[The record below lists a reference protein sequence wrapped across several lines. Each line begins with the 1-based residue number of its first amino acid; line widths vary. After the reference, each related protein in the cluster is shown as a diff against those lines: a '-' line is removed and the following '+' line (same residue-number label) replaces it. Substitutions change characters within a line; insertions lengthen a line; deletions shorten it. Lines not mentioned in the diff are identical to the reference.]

1 MSDEPEVVANPPRIL
16 DRELNA
22 AIITLANIYIPRG
35 FEVRTPEDV
44 TEEAVWQ
51 SCQEGRPVVYD
62 RTMVNSIFGDTE
74 VEHTFQA
81 LAQFFMFT
89 EPVVHNS
96 HRPHLC
102 AVMMVGGI
110 DRICEALVKQYGDDS
125 RTQGWQKA
133 ILVHTIGRLAFHSSF
148 GGIPGSNYDFVVDLT
163 KSIDPDGTLPVAEVR
178 DGFVSM
184 YAKAERRRDQIL
196 GVVRKA
202 VAQMDAKDT
211 DATAQAQ
218 GVTYH

>member
-1 MSDEPEVVANPPRIL
+1 
-16 DRELNA
+16 
-22 AIITLANIYIPRG
+22 
-35 FEVRTPEDV
+35 
-44 TEEAVWQ
+44 
-51 SCQEGRPVVYD
+51 
-62 RTMVNSIFGDTE
+62 
-74 VEHTFQA
+74 
-81 LAQFFMFT
+81 
-89 EPVVHNS
+89 
-96 HRPHLC
+96 
-102 AVMMVGGI
+102 MMVGCI
-110 DRICEALVKQYGDDS
+110 DRICEALVKQYGDES

-133 ILVHTIGRLAFHSSF
+133 ILVHTIGRLAFNSSF
-148 GGIPGSNYDFVVDLT
+148 GGIPVSNYDFVVDLT

>member
-1 MSDEPEVVANPPRIL
+1 MSEDNQVTVEPRIL

-22 AIITLANIYIPRG
+22 AIITLADIYIPRG
-35 FEVRTPEDV
+35 FEVRAQEDV

-51 SCQEGRPVVYD
+51 SCQDGRPVVYD
-62 RTMVNSIFGDTE
+62 RTMANSIFGDTE
-74 VEHTFQA
+74 VEHAFQA

-110 DRICEALVKQYGDDS
+110 DRICEALVKQYGDES

-133 ILVHTIGRLAFHSSF
+133 ILVHTIGRLAFNSSF
-148 GGIPGSNYDFVVDLT
+148 GGIPVSNYDFVVDLT